1 MHDFQFIKN
10 KLCCENVPVSK
21 IIEKTSTPA
30 YIYSKKT
37 LLDHYRKI
45 DTAFRDIQHII
56 CYSVKS
62 NSNVAICKTLIE
74 AGAGL
79 DIVSGGEL
87 FRAEKA
93 GANPKKVVFAG
104 VGKTE
109 EEIRHALKFGILFFS
124 VESIPELHRINQVA
138 KSLKVKAPFALR
150 VNPDVD
156 PHTHG
161 YIATGKKGT
170 KFGMDIDTCKWLY
183 KQHTK
188 FPHTIPIGIQIHIGS
203 QITTPHPYVDALT
216 KITPIVNELKNMI
229 PSVKYLDIGG
239 GLGIVYEK
247 EKPQTAAEFANA
259 VLPLL
264 KNLGLTIILEPGRFI
279 AGNAGILVTQVQYI
293 KQSQYK
299 NFIIVDSGMNDL
311 IRPSLYSAHH
321 EIVPVTRNKGKTI
334 SADIVGPICESG
346 DFFALNRKIETLK
359 QGDLLAIMG
368 AGAYGF
374 SMSSNYNSRR
384 RAVEV
389 LVNKNKFSIIRTRE
403 TYEDII
409 KNEKY

>member
-10 KLCCENVPVSK
+10 KLCCEKVPVSK
-21 IIEKTSTPA
+21 IIAKVGTPA

-37 LLDHYRKI
+37 FLDHYQKL
-45 DTAFRDIQHII
+45 DNAFRDIPHTI

-62 NSNVAICKTLIE
+62 NSNLANCKTLVD

-87 FRAEKA
+87 FRAKKT
-93 GANPKKVVFAG
+93 GVSPKKVVFAG

-109 EEIRHALKFGILFFS
+109 EEIRDALKFGVLFFT
-124 VESIPELHRINQVA
+124 VESLPELQRINQVA
-138 KSLKVKAPFALR
+138 KSLHMKAPFALR
-150 VNPDVD
+150 INPEVD

-170 KFGMDIDTCKWLY
+170 KFGLDISTSRWIY
-183 KQHTK
+183 KQHHK
-188 FPHTIPIGIQIHIGS
+188 FPHTIPVGLQIHIGS
-203 QITTPHPYVDALT
+203 QITSPQPYVAAIK
-216 KITPIVNELKNMI
+216 KITPIVKELKETI
-229 PSVKYLDIGG
+229 PSIKYLDIGG

-247 EKPQTAAEFANA
+247 EKPSTAAEFAKT
-259 VLPLL
+259 VMPLL
-264 KNLGLTIILEPGRFI
+264 KNIGLSIILEPGRFI
-279 AGNAGILVTQVQYI
+279 AGNAGILVVQVQYI
-293 KQSQYK
+293 KQSHHK

-311 IRPSLYSAHH
+311 IRPSLYHAHH
-321 EIVPVTRNKGKTI
+321 EIVPVEKGARKTI
-334 SADIVGPICESG
+334 TADIVGPVCESG
-346 DFFALNRKIETLK
+346 DFFALNRKIEIPK
-359 QGDLLAIMG
+359 QGDLLAVMG

-374 SMSSNYNSRR
+374 SMASNYNSRR

-389 LVNKNKFSIIRTRE
+389 LVNKDKFNIIRKRE

-409 KNEKY
+409 KNENY

>member
-1 MHDFQFIKN
+1 
-10 KLCCENVPVSK
+10 
-21 IIEKTSTPA
+21 
-30 YIYSKKT
+30 
-37 LLDHYRKI
+37 
-45 DTAFRDIQHII
+45 
-56 CYSVKS
+56 
-62 NSNVAICKTLIE
+62 
-74 AGAGL
+74 
-79 DIVSGGEL
+79 
-87 FRAEKA
+87 
-93 GANPKKVVFAG
+93 
-104 VGKTE
+104 
-109 EEIRHALKFGILFFS
+109 
-124 VESIPELHRINQVA
+124 
-138 KSLKVKAPFALR
+138 
-150 VNPDVD
+150 
-156 PHTHG
+156 
-161 YIATGKKGT
+161 
-170 KFGMDIDTCKWLY
+170 
-183 KQHTK
+183 
-188 FPHTIPIGIQIHIGS
+188 
-203 QITTPHPYVDALT
+203 
-216 KITPIVNELKNMI
+216 MI